1 MIRLGITGGIG
12 SGKSYVAH
20 LLEEKGFPLYDT
32 DREAKR
38 LTLTH
43 PRIREALSTLLGT
56 EVYQA
61 DGTLNKPLLASY
73 LFSSP
78 EHAEQINGI
87 IHPCV
92 YEDFQAWAHRQ
103 EEAGAKVVM
112 MESAI
117 LFESGFQKAVD
128 YVVMVYAPL
137 ELRIKRAMQR
147 DSASEAQ
154 IRARISAQMDDEEK
168 KRKADYVLYNEEKMP
183 LETQIAALE
192 AWLANRK
199 TGR

>member
-1 MIRLGITGGIG
+1 MIKIGITGGIG
-12 SGKSYVAH
+12 SGKSYIAH
-20 LLEEKGFPLYDT
+20 LLEQRGIPLYDT

-38 LTLTH
+38 LTVTH
-43 PRIREALSTLLGT
+43 PQIRKELSALLGT
-56 EVYQA
+56 EVYHA
-61 DGTLNKPLLASY
+61 DGTLNKYLVASY

-78 EHAEQINGI
+78 EHAEHINQI

-92 YEDFQAWAHRQ
+92 YKDFLAWADRQ
-103 EEAGAKVVM
+103 AASGVEIVA

-117 LFESGFQKAVD
+117 LFESGFQTAVD

-147 DSASEAQ
+147 DSASETQ

-168 KRKADYVLYNEEKMP
+168 KRKADYVLYNEEKIP
-183 LETQIAALE
+183 LESQITALE
-192 AWLANRK
+192 AWLASRK

>member
-92 YEDFQAWAHRQ
+92 YEDFQAWVHRQ

-117 LFESGFQKAVD
+117 LFESGFQKTVD

-137 ELRIKRAMQR
+137 QLRIKRAMQR